1 MKEAEDQAFED
12 LMDLTEKSNQI
23 SLAAMMDA
31 IHINNPE
38 RQIKTLGI
46 MVNELLQHNELGQ
59 NNMLIGFY
67 TNIGKSLKQ
76 LIKLQTKD

>member
-1 MKEAEDQAFED
+1 
-12 LMDLTEKSNQI
+12 
-23 SLAAMMDA
+23 MMDA